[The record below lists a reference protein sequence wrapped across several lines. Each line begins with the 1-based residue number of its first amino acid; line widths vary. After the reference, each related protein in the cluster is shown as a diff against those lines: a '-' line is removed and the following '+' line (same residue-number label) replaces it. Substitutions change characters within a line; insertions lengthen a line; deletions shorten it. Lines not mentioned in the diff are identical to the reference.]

1 MRHDTDLK
9 GLVMSAANDSQ
20 PATGPYLAA
29 LREVLAREYPEWGSG
44 ALSVAGAGLN
54 FLVCRAE
61 TARFGALALRT
72 PWVATLVNDT
82 DGVLDA
88 RRLLRQETAL
98 AEYVRA
104 RGIPAPATRA
114 LHLGD
119 DGVDFLATDFVVGDG
134 SPPAPHAFG
143 ALLRA
148 IHALPPPDFALIEGG
163 DAPPHERIAARLG
176 ERAVALARLTGE
188 AFPLP
193 TCTEMATMLTPHA
206 AARALLHM
214 DARPANLFTR
224 RGAIV
229 AIIDWGNALVGD
241 PALEVARIAESGNLD
256 DAFLAGYGG
265 DPLGALPPAI
275 QSLYRLDTVV
285 MLALVFLAEAPDP
298 AAARAMLARTHT
310 LLAALQTSAAS

>member
-1 MRHDTDLK
+1 MVSVDEQ
-9 GLVMSAANDSQ
+9 AQ
-20 PATGPYLAA
+20 PEPGPYLAA
-29 LREVLAREYPEWGSG
+29 LRAVLARTYPHWNCKTL
-44 ALSVAGAGLN
+44 AVAGAGLN

-61 TARFGALALRT
+61 TACYGTLALRT

-82 DGVLDA
+82 DGVLDV
-88 RRLLRQETAL
+88 RRLLRQEAAL
-98 AEYVRA
+98 TDYVRA
-104 RGIPAPATRA
+104 RGIPAPAIHA

-119 DGVDFLATDFVVGDG
+119 AGGDFLATDFVVGDG

-143 ALLRA
+143 TLMRA

-163 DAPPHERIAARLG
+163 DALPHERIAARLN

-193 TCTEMATMLTPHA
+193 TRAEMATMLAPRA
-206 AARALLHM
+206 AERALLHM

-229 AIIDWGNALVGD
+229 AIVDWGNALVGD
-241 PALEVARIAESGNLD
+241 PALELARIAESGHLD

-285 MLALVFLAEAPDP
+285 MLALVFLAEAPDL
-298 AAARAMLARTHT
+298 AAARAMLARTRT

>member
-104 RGIPAPATRA
+104 RHPRTGVPRAAPKR
-114 LHLGD
+114 
-119 DGVDFLATDFVVGDG
+119 
-134 SPPAPHAFG
+134 
-143 ALLRA
+143 
-148 IHALPPPDFALIEGG
+148 
-163 DAPPHERIAARLG
+163 
-176 ERAVALARLTGE
+176 
-188 AFPLP
+188 
-193 TCTEMATMLTPHA
+193 
-206 AARALLHM
+206 
-214 DARPANLFTR
+214 
-224 RGAIV
+224 
-229 AIIDWGNALVGD
+229 
-241 PALEVARIAESGNLD
+241 
-256 DAFLAGYGG
+256 
-265 DPLGALPPAI
+265 
-275 QSLYRLDTVV
+275 
-285 MLALVFLAEAPDP
+285 
-298 AAARAMLARTHT
+298 
-310 LLAALQTSAAS
+310 